1 MAAPALRDAAIVGRM
16 TSLRHVALLLSTLAI
31 FACGG
36 SQKAPDAAASQSATP
51 ASTSASDDAKP
62 KEAEAIAKP
71 KEAEAASA
79 PKEDDA
85 VGCKKDA
92 DCTIFADCCACRAV
106 LASKPPPVPCDA
118 VCGESKC
125 EVKGITIDNVACDAG
140 KCVIKKKK

>member
-1 MAAPALRDAAIVGRM
+1 M
-16 TSLRHVALLLSTLAI
+16 TSLRHVALLLSVFAL

-36 SQKAPDAAASQSATP
+36 SQKAPDAAASQPAATP
-51 ASTSASDDAKP
+51 STSATDEAKPSEAVAAAKP
-62 KEAEAIAKP
+62 KET
-71 KEAEAASA
+71 EAASA

-85 VGCKKDA
+85 IGCKKDA

-125 EVKGITIDNVACDAG
+125 EVKGITIDNVACDAD